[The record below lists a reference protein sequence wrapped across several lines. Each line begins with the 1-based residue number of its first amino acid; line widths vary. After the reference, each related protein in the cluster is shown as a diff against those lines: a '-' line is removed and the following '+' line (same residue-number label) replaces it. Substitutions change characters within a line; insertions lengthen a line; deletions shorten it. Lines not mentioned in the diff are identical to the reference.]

1 MKKKINVVVA
11 IDKTEMTE
19 EEKLEKLARYC
30 ILLNKWK
37 CNNKTNNLNKSENKE
52 DNIV

>member
-1 MKKKINVVVA
+1 MEKKINVVVT

-19 EEKLEKLARYC
+19 KEKLERLARYC

-37 CNNKTNNLNKSENKE
+37 GNKTKNLKKSKNKE
-52 DNIV
+52 DRIV